1 VNERLLYFEDL
12 TPGRV
17 FEGGRELMDA
27 ERIKVFAREFDPQP
41 FHTDEEAA
49 KESFFG
55 ELVASGWHTAAVTM
69 RMMVEIMPIAG
80 GSIGAGIDEF
90 RWPRPCPAGETL
102 SLRMT
107 VLEARP
113 MRSKPGQGLVRTRVE
128 TLNTAGEP
136 VQSMVCITVV
146 PMREGGI

>member
-1 VNERLLYFEDL
+1 MTETLLYFEDL

-17 FEGGRELMDA
+17 FEGGREPMDA
-27 ERIKVFAREFDPQP
+27 ERIKAFAREFDPQP
-41 FHTDEEAA
+41 FHTDEAAA

-69 RMMVEIMPIAG
+69 RMMVEVMPIAG

-90 RWPRPCPAGETL
+90 RWPRPCPAGEVL
-102 SLRMT
+102 SVRMS

-128 TLNTAGEP
+128 TLDRADQA

-146 PMREGGI
+146 PMRQGGV

>member
-1 VNERLLYFEDL
+1 MTERLLYFEDL

-69 RMMVEIMPIAG
+69 RLMVQAMPIAG

-90 RWPRPCPAGETL
+90 RWPRPVPAGEVL
-102 SLRMT
+102 SVRMT
-107 VLEARP
+107 ILEARP

-128 TLNTAGEP
+128 TLNRAGEA
-136 VQSMVCITVV
+136 VQSMVCTTVV
-146 PMREGGI
+146 PMRGGGI